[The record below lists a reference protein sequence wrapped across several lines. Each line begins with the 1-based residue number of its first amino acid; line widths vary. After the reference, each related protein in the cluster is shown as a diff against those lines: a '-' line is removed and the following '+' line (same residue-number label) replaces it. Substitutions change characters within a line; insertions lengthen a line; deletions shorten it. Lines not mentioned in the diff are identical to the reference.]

1 MFELFL
7 ARDLPA
13 DLTGQV
19 HRHCVA
25 RRKSLS
31 ARLMTSI
38 LLAFSM
44 FVAERIAPAAIATPP
59 GNVALHCPAS

>member
-19 HRHCVA
+19 HGHCVV
-25 RRKSLS
+25 RRKSLP
-31 ARLMTSI
+31 ARFMTSI

-44 FVAERIAPAAIATPP
+44 FVAGHIASAAMTTSP
-59 GNVALHCPAS
+59 GDTALDCPAS